1 MAPCGCVVGCYFFR
15 FLLFFTETF
24 FKFSLNR
31 LATLNEEIAQKMSS
45 QNEFDRAI
53 SETQAAYTRVMQSS
67 QALLQSVHGAT
78 ANLRVKESNL
88 EQEASLKLPKFP
100 KKVQIKGPN

>member
-1 MAPCGCVVGCYFFR
+1 
-15 FLLFFTETF
+15 
-24 FKFSLNR
+24 
-31 LATLNEEIAQKMSS
+31 MSS

-67 QALLQSVHGAT
+67 QALLQSIHGAT
-78 ANLRVKESNL
+78 ANLRAKESNL